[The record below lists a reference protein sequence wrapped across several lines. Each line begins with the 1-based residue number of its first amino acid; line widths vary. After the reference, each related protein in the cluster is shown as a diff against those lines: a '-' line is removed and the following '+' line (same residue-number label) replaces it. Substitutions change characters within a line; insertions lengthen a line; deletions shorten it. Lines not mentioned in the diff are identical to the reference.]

1 MMTVV
6 CGAPGSGKTS
16 WVRSQIRRGEL
27 VVDVDALFAALTM
40 RPLYDKPESLIGEVL
55 GARDYIVENL
65 EPAWVISSDPTAAYR
80 AEMRARHGARV
91 VVIETAPDVCIE
103 RIAGD
108 ARRDEGTDWPEL
120 VNRWWGNYERDERD
134 EVVSPE

>member
-40 RPLYDKPESLIGEVL
+40 RPLYDKPESLIGAVL
-55 GARDYIVENL
+55 SLRDHVIESY
-65 EPAWVISSDPTAAYR
+65 EPAWVISSDPTITYR
-80 AEMRARHGARV
+80 AQMREAHGARV
-91 VVIETAPDVCIE
+91 VVLETPPDVCIE

-108 ARRDEGTDWPEL
+108 LRRDEGTDWPEL